1 MKMKLMAAAALCCMM
16 TAFTSCSVDDNPVA
30 PVCGRA
36 MITVNTAAL
45 YDELE
50 NTDLVSTDLDDGK
63 ISLVDTVLIY
73 DQTGNLVIKLGAK
86 SSTLQPITFDSEDLF
101 NGTYTLVVWQTTM
114 NNQYEIVPWYISGE
128 EQLSTVN
135 ITTPYEDIGSSGALG
150 YASATVTIENGL
162 TNCDV
167 KPKSLGSI
175 IDIQIDNLTEDMG
188 YSRVALEGDND
199 QYVIGCKLDPSLPEE
214 DRWIMEREHGWTE
227 IVGSVYTGGKS
238 RKVFTLTHGKDL
250 RYTLWGVKN
259 DNSWEW
265 IIESYCNLGT
275 NDEAVYYF
283 DMNRRNWQPS
293 FFGTPEDFEAW
304 KADRDEGILVVD
316 PCLDWGC
323 SIDDVEQHIKAKQ
336 WWAYGND
343 KLEIWDAWGLWHK
356 WYYVANLLTEQYLFE
371 TEDGQNLRLVL
382 SICHDSNVPFEVAH
396 TFILKQGYIYAGKV
410 VFPGDEPGDIY
421 FSADGETEVQAY
433 LFDDGRWEI
442 SYQPTDPDDFQYIV
456 PADE

>member
-101 NGTYTLVVWQTTM
+101 NGTYTLVVWQTAV
-114 NNQYEIVPWYISGE
+114 NNQYDVLPWYISGE

-135 ITTPYEDIGSSGALG
+135 LTTPYENIGGAFALG
-150 YASATVTIENGL
+150 YAAATVAINNGF
-162 TNCDV
+162 TNVDLQ
-167 KPKSLGSI
+167 PKSLGSVV
-175 IDIQIDNLTEDMG
+175 DVHVDNFTEDTG
-188 YSRVALEGDND
+188 YSRLALTGGNS
-199 QYVIGCKLDPSLPEE
+199 QYVFGCKLDPSLPEE
-214 DRWIMEREHGWTE
+214 DRWIK
-227 IVGSVYTGGKS
+227 GSDKSETICYIATGDTG
-238 RKVFTLTHGKDL
+238 RKVFTLTHGDNVK
-250 RYTLWGVKN
+250 YVLWGLKN
-259 DNSWEW
+259 NKWEW
-265 IIESYCNLGT
+265 IIESYYNLGT
-275 NDEAVYYF
+275 GDKTAYYF
-283 DMNRRNWQPS
+283 DMKRRSWQPP

-323 SIDDVEQHIKAKQ
+323 SIDDVEQHVKAKQ

-343 KLEIWDAWGLWHK
+343 KLEIWEAWGMWHK
-356 WYYVANLLTEQYLFE
+356 WYYVASSLTEQYLFK
-371 TEDGQNLRLVL
+371 TEDGQNLNVVL
-382 SICHDSNVPFEVAH
+382 SICHDSSVPLDVAH
-396 TFILKQGYIYAGKV
+396 NSLLKQGYTCAGKV
-410 VFPGDEPGDIY
+410 VFPGYAPRDIY
-421 FSADGETEVQAY
+421 FSADGKTEVQTILY
-433 LFDDGRWEI
+433 GDGRWEI
-442 SYQPTDPDDFQYIV
+442 FYQPTDPDDFQYIV